1 MTATA
6 FDTLSAAQDLEAAGI
21 ERKHA
26 EAIAKVVNHGDER
39 AATKADLDT
48 ATTALEARMTNIEAR
63 MTTLEASMTTLEA
76 RVTATLYRALWIQG
90 GAIIAILT
98 ALRFLPI

>member
-1 MTATA
+1 MSTTA
-6 FDTLSAAQDLEAAGI
+6 FDTLSAAQNLEAAGI

-48 ATTALEARMTNIEAR
+48 AVTALRSELRADLAGIEAR
-63 MTTLEASMTTLEA
+63 M
-76 RVTATLYRALWIQG
+76 YRALRIQG
-90 GAIIAILT
+90 GAIVAILT
-98 ALRFLPI
+98 ALRFLPL

>member
-1 MTATA
+1 MAASAFNPLETAH
-6 FDTLSAAQDLEAAGI
+6 DLEAAGF
-21 ERKHA
+21 ERRQA
-26 EAIAKVVNHGDER
+26 EAIARAIDHGDER

-48 ATTALEARMTNIEAR
+48 VATTLDARMTTLDAR
-63 MTTLEASMTTLEA
+63 MTTLEARMTA
-76 RVTATLYRALWIQG
+76 ALYRALWIQG